1 MDVVYVF
8 LIYLFKVTIGYSM
21 SKRKGVVNKEIG
33 YCLEHKSEGY
43 NINYKAGREILLDKG

>member
-1 MDVVYVF
+1 MIDLKKTLFQLMDVVYVF

-33 YCLEHKSEGY
+33 CCLEHT
-43 NINYKAGREILLDKG
+43 RER